1 MAKQLNVNLAFTAD
15 TGKAKQQLQ
24 ELQRVLSGLTTN
36 SAQKSPLGLTK
47 EINEAI
53 IDVNKLEVALKN
65 ATTNTGTLDL
75 GQFKREIGQ
84 AGLTA
89 EKIADQLA
97 TLGPEGKQAFAQ
109 LTQSIVTAEVPLKRT
124 STLLSNFATTLKNT
138 ARWQISSSILHGF
151 MGSLQKA
158 YGYAEDLNESLNNIR
173 IVTGQSADQM
183 ADFAQEANK
192 AAKELS
198 TTTTAYTD
206 AALIFYQQGLTGE
219 DVTDRTDTVI
229 KMANVTGQSAEEVS
243 SYMTAIWNNFYDG
256 STSLEHFADV
266 ITNLG
271 AHTASSSREIA
282 EGLEKFAAVGQTVG
296 LSYDYA
302 TSALATVVAQTR
314 QSADIVG
321 NAFKTLFARIQGLK
335 LGETLD
341 DGTDLNKYSKVLA
354 AVGIQIKDQ
363 QGELKDMNTILD
375 EMGSKW
381 QHLAKDEQVALAQT
395 VAGVRQYTQLVA
407 LMDSWGKF
415 QENLGYAKNSEGTLQ
430 EQADIYAESWEAA
443 SKRVTAAAQ
452 EIYTQ
457 LLDDDF
463 FIDLLEGLEKV
474 IDTISNVIDA
484 FGGLKGVI
492 PLIASL
498 MLKAFG
504 PDLANSINNIKTNIK
519 SLTAAGRESLIN
531 ERMSMVNALRG
542 ITDDGTFQGAAQTE
556 AFKIQADLQEQL
568 IKKSLEIESING
580 RISASEQEQVTKL
593 MDLNAQLGE
602 AYANSAKER
611 DVQEDIADAI
621 QNQLRQKVSSSGFQ
635 TMAENRSST
644 FNTAMNEAFSYE
656 QQYALGNN
664 IVNNFD
670 KAIANNTSFDIIKK
684 SLIDLRENLE
694 LTGANYSSFRK
705 ELEKAINSS
714 SMDEF
719 EVNLQDLRTTISA
732 IGGQAEIE
740 FSKLREILLSLGIP
754 TEQVEEALRKLGDA
768 AYKSGEAVGE
778 ENKNL
783 NNLKQNAG
791 QTSQVIGNLNKEQ
804 ASLGTVIAT
813 TAQGLASFAMV
824 LSSIKGISD
833 TLNDDSLSP
842 WEKFVTILGTA
853 GMMVPI
859 LASSIKSLSG
869 IIMTSAG
876 ASAADA
882 VAKGAETIATEEATA
897 AQWGLNAAM
906 DANPVG
912 LVILAITALIG
923 IITGAV
929 ALYDKFT
936 MSVEEANEV
945 LDDFNNKQKE
955 VQANKVSL
963 ENDINELQKM
973 QDEYEKL
980 SQRAGQYD
988 KNIETLTEE
997 EQRRYEE
1004 IKKKIAD
1011 CNDEAVAYYDNQ
1023 GRLILKHNEDLDDT
1037 IAKLKEQIELEQ
1049 AATYTENFEET
1060 KEANNVKYEAA
1071 QTDYQEAQD
1080 NYKTTEEDVIS
1091 DIIDVKESIENTI
1104 NSVGAET
1111 KETYA
1116 VLEEL
1121 TDIINQGPEAI
1132 IKAKEQGKFKNYYDI
1147 LSQAL
1152 KEAGFE
1158 EQSENIQQYLD
1169 GIVSSAESF
1178 KGQVEDA
1185 SDKIEEAKVEAEA
1198 AAKINTSWVLGVIKY
1213 VSEDNT
1219 NEGYTLLKDKGIENA
1234 ESYVAAYVDGLVLG
1248 SSTDLDGNL
1257 IQNYDDVLKAVNLY
1271 EKKLFKEFEK
1281 GTISEKD
1288 FNKLSKDWSNETF
1301 TSYQDYVNKLIDKIN
1316 TFIKDNPGFAHL
1328 DEEVKEALL
1337 QSIYSTGNIDF
1348 GADGLVKKIDTEYTE
1363 AFSNFRKGLFDK
1375 INQGGTKLIDINSF
1389 ELREIIPADQLDNLD
1404 YIIDNIDIA
1413 TARTEGWQVAVQQVL
1428 DSLNQ
1433 IEQIDI
1439 ASVMND
1445 ATKAVMEGLQSGDLS
1460 IDNILDNENYQAI
1473 IKNLDKLK
1481 EQYPELTSAAN
1492 VLNKT
1497 WLVGTQEYLE
1507 ALELVQDEMH
1517 NVKISNLQEQAK
1529 KASDAF
1535 KELFEVGADGTVI
1548 DIKADPEEFQTALDD
1563 ILNAEYSIDVEI
1575 HAEAE
1580 QEFDS
1585 ISAAMDD
1592 ITEKAA
1598 IIGEEYVVAATDL
1611 RELNNTFPGIIEG
1624 MEVLKNGTVQ
1634 LNEEIVQS
1642 AMKAAEDEVKADTK
1656 ATVEKLHN
1664 QATLLRAKQT
1674 SYENM
1679 ANAALILAKSEE
1691 HTDAECADARAVI
1704 SAELA
1709 NLQELNSQEAADSS
1723 NNNAQEVADASEE
1736 NGKIVAKNWES
1747 AFQALADA
1755 SYQAA
1760 KAAIENMNAVESG
1773 GEATQHEISVQYH
1786 GTSGADKNA
1795 SIIQKTQDAL
1805 SNEAGKGTDWAA
1817 MAEAYA
1823 QMADQ
1828 AGAAANDIEGMIA
1841 QIGAAATDV
1850 DKKFGNVAKGLGANP
1865 KDVKGSKR
1873 DKIDQKDL
1881 VTDEPDQYWDI
1892 NNAISKINEE
1902 LERNEQLQKKL
1913 SKYQEHYA
1921 GKTLIKSLEKQNNL
1935 LKERNNILDKQYKN
1949 YEKLYEIQSQEL
1961 GELKGKIGG
1970 NWNGNELTNY
1980 AELFQANVDKYNA
1993 AISQYNAMSKE
2004 QQDASGK
2011 QMIEDAKTAYDTYK
2025 DALDRYQKLYYNE
2038 MYDTENKLAEYRQQQ
2053 LENQFKIIENNLK
2066 AWETEIQLKL
2076 DMTGLKRDWKAFMK
2090 EVETDFRKIYKDLAK
2105 SSGFDKDIF
2114 GTYTEDAETRI
2125 QQIRDVEAEIDKME
2139 ASKDA
2144 NGVVQISD
2152 DMMFGSISEAQEKLK
2167 GLQKELVD
2175 VGNNLNDMYKQVWDN
2190 YIDGLD
2196 QAKDNFEDIN
2206 DELEHLTKQLEYE
2219 KELIELIYG
2228 DKAYD
2233 LMDKY
2238 YTTQQRNIETQISS
2252 TRTQAQ
2258 FWEEQF
2264 EKAFEM
2270 NRDKHNVNRDD
2281 MSTWTED
2288 MRKAYDNMIASQEK
2302 LNDLVLD
2309 GIKNLKDEY
2318 LNNVSKTLDQMDKAI
2333 WGMGLDDL
2341 KEDWDFLQKKADEY
2355 LDDVEGAYKIQSL
2368 ANKITEGI
2376 EKTTDLK
2383 AQQKLTKL
2391 RDDELK
2397 MLREKEHLTQSD
2409 LDIAEARYEIALK
2422 EIALEDAQNNKTS
2435 MKLSRD
2441 TSGNWTYQYV
2451 ADEEDTQTKQQELL
2465 DAYNNLYE
2473 TADNAYNHAMELAM
2487 GMYEE
2492 YRDKL
2497 AAIAEDTTL
2506 TEEQKLL
2513 KMEEL
2518 QQLYL
2523 EEIQAAL
2530 ENAQLYDQEALMAG
2544 AAVFQEVCDQDAE
2557 AYQYLTDLQMEL
2569 VDMVK
2574 NQHLED
2580 YEEIRTA
2587 ILENYQEIGDKAKE
2601 VFEETNVNSQ
2611 TAAAAMIAQWD
2622 KDDNN
2627 SVKGAMNDSF
2637 NSLVDYTRKFED
2649 ELYNLEAISG
2659 MTIMDSGGVVEDI
2672 DSIGYA
2678 IEEVGYKTEDMTNTA
2693 ESYLDDLRSYVN
2705 EVENAWEDVIDRIQE
2720 AIDVLQEYL
2729 AASEAVSAEE
2739 ARREAEAAKRAAEE
2753 ARRVSYDSGSGSG
2766 SSGSSGGG
2774 RSVAGEERERN
2785 SGWQDWMHQSSYKL
2799 QSDPYGARG
2808 NWGVWDSSSRRYIE
2822 VSGDKDYLKK
2832 KYGLETGGYT
2842 GTWDDMNGPGKLAFL
2857 HQKELVLNAT
2867 DTENMLSAVN
2877 TIRDIS
2883 GLNDS
2888 ISQTIANSI
2897 GSLIVKAVSAG
2908 GVGNIN
2914 TTTSNDNSSNNVFH
2928 INAEFPNADDV
2939 QTIKDAI
2946 LSLPNIASQY
2956 IHMN

>member
-15 TGKAKQQLQ
+15 TGKARQQLQ
-24 ELQRVLSGLTTN
+24 ELQRLLSGLTTK
-36 SAQKSPLGLTK
+36 SAQKSPLGITT

-53 IDVNKLEVALKN
+53 ADVSKLEVALKS
-65 ATTNTGTLDL
+65 ATTNTGSLDL
-75 GQFKREIGQ
+75 GQFKREIDK
-84 AGLTA
+84 AGLSA
-89 EKIADQLA
+89 EKIADRLA

-109 LTQSIVTAEVPLKRT
+109 LTQAVVTAEVPLKRT

-229 KMANVTGQSAEEVS
+229 KLANVTGQSAEDVS

-314 QSADIVG
+314 QSADVVG
-321 NAFKTLFARIQGLK
+321 NAFKTLFARLQGLQ

-341 DGTDLNKYSKVLA
+341 DGTDLTKYSKALA
-354 AVGIQIKDQ
+354 AVGIQIKDE
-363 QGELKDMNTILD
+363 QGELKDMNSILD
-375 EMGSKW
+375 EMGAKW
-381 QHLAKDEQVALAQT
+381 QQLAKDEQVALAQT

-407 LMDSWGKF
+407 LMDNWGKF
-415 QENLGYAKNSEGTLQ
+415 QENLGYAKSSDGTLQ

-463 FIDLLEGLEKV
+463 FIDLLNSLEK
-474 IDTISNVIDA
+474 IINTISNVIDA
-484 FGGLKGVI
+484 FGGLKGLI
-492 PLIASL
+492 PLIGSL

-504 PDLANSINNIKTNIK
+504 SDLANSINNIKTNIL
-519 SLTAAGRESLIN
+519 SLSSAGREAIIQ
-531 ERMSMVNALRG
+531 ERMAMVNALKG
-542 ITDDGTFQGAAQTE
+542 ITDDSTFQGSAQTD

-568 IKKSLEIESING
+568 IRKSVEIESING
-580 RISASEQEQVTKL
+580 RISESEQEQIKNL
-593 MDLNAQLGE
+593 MDINTQLSNAYIN
-602 AYANSAKER
+602 AAKQR
-611 DVQEDIADAI
+611 DEQEDIAGAI
-621 QNQLRQKVSSSGFQ
+621 QRQMQQKVGRNNTDFSNLAQKANNFQ
-635 TMAENRSST
+635 
-644 FNTAMNEAFSYE
+644 
-656 QQYALGNN
+656 QQY
-664 IVNNFD
+664 IVGD
-670 KAIANNTSFDIIKK
+670 KVAQQYSKVKIDDSSWKEVQK
-684 SLIDLRENLE
+684 SLIALKENFDATGTAYDKFVRQLEGAIQADSLNSFKDALGDLDQR
-694 LTGANYSSFRK
+694 
-705 ELEKAINSS
+705 LEKIGSDAYGVYGKIESLLVNEGMSAEQAAS
-714 SMDEF
+714 LVQKLQIAHEKAAQAAYDESQGLD
-719 EVNLQDLRTTISA
+719 NLKKNTDSTSQA
-732 IGGQAEIE
+732 IG
-740 FSKLREILLSLGIP
+740 KL
-754 TEQVEEALRKLGDA
+754 A
-768 AYKSGEAVGE
+768 A
-778 ENKNL
+778 
-783 NNLKQNAG
+783 
-791 QTSQVIGNLNKEQ
+791 EQ
-804 ASLGTVIAT
+804 ASLGTIIVT

-833 TLNDDSLSP
+833 TLNDDNLSP

-853 GMMVPI
+853 GMMIPM

-869 IIMTSAG
+869 IILTSAG
-876 ASAADA
+876 SSTADA
-882 VAKGAETIATEEATA
+882 VAKEAETIATEEATA
-897 AQWGLNAAM
+897 AQLGLNVAM
-906 DANPVG
+906 EANPIG

-923 IITGAV
+923 IIVGAV
-929 ALYDKFT
+929 AIYDKFT

-945 LDDFNNKQKE
+945 LEDFNTKQKE
-955 VQANKVSL
+955 VQANKISL
-963 ENDINELQKM
+963 ENNINELQQM

-1049 AATYTENFEET
+1049 AAQYTENYEDT
-1060 KEANNVKYEAA
+1060 KKAHDVKYEAA
-1071 QTDYQEAQD
+1071 QTDYQDAQD
-1080 NYKTTEEDVIS
+1080 NYRVTEEDIINNVK
-1091 DIIDVKESIENTI
+1091 DIKNNIENTI
-1104 NSVGAET
+1104 NSVGANTEET
-1111 KETYA
+1111 FIA
-1116 VLEEL
+1116 LQEL

-1132 IKAKEQGKFKNYYDI
+1132 LKAKEQGKFKNYYNI
-1147 LSQAL
+1147 LAQAL
-1152 KEAGFE
+1152 EDAGYE
-1158 EQSENIQQYLD
+1158 KQSENIQQYLN
-1169 GIVSSAESF
+1169 GIVSSAENF
-1178 KGQVEDA
+1178 KNQVEDA
-1185 SDKIEEAKVEAEA
+1185 SDKIEEARIKAEA
-1198 AAKINTSWVLGVIKY
+1198 ATKIDLNWVLGVIKY
-1213 VSEDNT
+1213 VSEDNN
-1219 NEGYTLLKDKGIENA
+1219 NEGYTLLKNKGIENA

-1248 SSTDLDGNL
+1248 SSTDLEGNL

-1271 EKKLFKEFEK
+1271 EKELFKEFEK

-1288 FNKLSKDWSNETF
+1288 FNELSKDWSNETF
-1301 TSYQDYVNKLIDKIN
+1301 TSYQDYVNKLVDKIN

-1328 DEEVKEALL
+1328 DEKVKEALL
-1337 QSIYSTGNIDF
+1337 QSVYGTGNIDF
-1348 GADGLVKKIDTEYTE
+1348 GADDLVKKIDTEYTE

-1413 TARTEGWQVAVQQVL
+1413 TARTEGWQTAVQQVL

-1445 ATKAVMEGLQSGDLS
+1445 ATKSVMQGLQSGDLTL
-1460 IDNILDNENYQAI
+1460 DNILDNEDYQAI
-1473 IKNLDKLK
+1473 INNLDKLK
-1481 EQYPELTSAAN
+1481 EQYPELTSAAE

-1507 ALELVQDEMH
+1507 ALELVQDKMS
-1517 NVKISNLQEQAK
+1517 NVKINNLQEQAK
-1529 KASDAF
+1529 KASDEF
-1535 KELFEVGADGTVI
+1535 KDLFKLGADGTVI
-1548 DIKADPEEFQTALDD
+1548 DIKADPDEFQTTLDNL
-1563 ILNAEYSIDVEI
+1563 LNAEYSIDVEI

-1592 ITEKAA
+1592 IAEKAA
-1598 IIGEEYVVAATDL
+1598 IVGEKYVVAATDL

-1624 MEVLKNGTVQ
+1624 MEVLKDGTVQ

-1642 AMKAAEDEVKADTK
+1642 AMKAAEDEVKADAK

-1691 HTDAECADARAVI
+1691 HTDAECANARASI

-1709 NLQELNSQEAADSS
+1709 NLQELNSKEATDST
-1723 NNNAQEVADASEE
+1723 NKNAKEVADASEE
-1736 NGKIVAKNWES
+1736 NGEAVAKNWES

-1760 KAAIENMNAVESG
+1760 SAAIANMNAVESG
-1773 GEATQHEISVQYH
+1773 GEATEKKISVQYK
-1786 GTSGADKNA
+1786 GTSGVDKDA
-1795 SIIQKTQDAL
+1795 SIIQKTKDSL
-1805 SNEAGKGTDWAA
+1805 SEDNEQETDWAA

-1850 DKKFGNVAKGLGANP
+1850 DKKFSNVAKGLGANP

-1873 DKIDQKDL
+1873 DKTDQKDL
-1881 VTDEPDQYWDI
+1881 INDEIDRYWDI
-1892 NNAISKINEE
+1892 NNAISKINQE
-1902 LERNEQLQKKL
+1902 LERTEQLEKKI
-1913 SKYQEHYA
+1913 STYQQHYA
-1921 GKTLIKSLEKQNNL
+1921 GKTLIKSLQKENAL
-1935 LKERNNILDKQYKN
+1935 LKEKNGILDKQYQN
-1949 YEKLYEIQSQEL
+1949 YQKLYEIQSQEL

-1970 NWNGNELTNY
+1970 NWNGNELQNY

-1993 AISQYNAMSKE
+1993 VISAYNAMTKE

-2011 QMIEDAKTAYDTYK
+2011 QMIEDAKRAYDTYK
-2025 DALDRYQKLYYNE
+2025 DALERYQTLYYNE

-2066 AWETEIQLKL
+2066 VWETEIQIKL

-2090 EVETDFRKIYKDLAK
+2090 EVETDFRKIYKDLTKA
-2105 SSGFDKDIF
+2105 SNFDIDIF
-2114 GTYTEDAETRI
+2114 GTHIEDAETRI
-2125 QQIRDVEAEIDKME
+2125 KQIEDVEAEIRKME

-2167 GLQKELVD
+2167 ELSKELID
-2175 VGNNLNDMYKQVWDN
+2175 VGNSLNDMYKQVWDN

-2206 DELEHLTKQLEYE
+2206 DEIEHLTKELEYE

-2228 DKAYD
+2228 DKAYE

-2238 YTTQQRNIETQISS
+2238 YTTQQKNIENQIGSIQQ
-2252 TRTQAQ
+2252 QAQ

-2270 NRDKHNVNRDD
+2270 NKDKHNVNRDD

-2288 MRKAYDNMIASQEK
+2288 MRKAYDNMIEAQEK
-2302 LNDLVLD
+2302 LNDLVIE
-2309 GIKNLKDEY
+2309 GIQNLRDEY
-2318 LNNVSKTLDQMDKAI
+2318 LNNIAKTLSEMDKAM
-2333 WGMGLDDL
+2333 WGMDFDKV
-2341 KEDWDFLQKKADEY
+2341 KEDWDFIQKRADEY

-2368 ANKITEGI
+2368 QNKINKGI
-2376 EKTTDLK
+2376 ADADSLK
-2383 AQQKLTKL
+2383 AQQKLAKL
-2391 RDDELK
+2391 RDDEMK
-2397 MLREKEHLTQSD
+2397 MLREKERLTQDDID
-2409 LDIAEARYEIALK
+2409 LAEARYQIALK

-2451 ADEEDTQTKQQELL
+2451 ADEEDTQNKQQELL
-2465 DAYNNLYE
+2465 DAYANLYE

-2487 GMYEE
+2487 QMYEE
-2492 YRDKL
+2492 YQEKFRQ
-2497 AAIAEDTTL
+2497 ISEDTTL
-2506 TEEQKLL
+2506 SEEEKYLKL
-2513 KMEEL
+2513 MEL
-2518 QQLYL
+2518 QDLYL
-2523 EEIQAAL
+2523 PEIEAAF
-2530 ENAQLYDQEALMAG
+2530 ENAQIYQQEVIYATAG
-2544 AAVFQEVCDQDAE
+2544 VFQEVCDQDE
-2557 AYQYLTDLQMEL
+2557 AAYDYLTQVQKDL
-2569 VDMVK
+2569 VDSVRDH
-2574 NQHLED
+2574 HLED
-2580 YEEIRTA
+2580 YEEIRAA
-2587 ILENYQEIGDKAKE
+2587 IVDE
-2601 VFEETNVNSQ
+2601 VYPELKQAAEDTFLETNENSH
-2611 TAAAAMIAQWD
+2611 TAAAQVIDDWD
-2622 KDDNN
+2622 KGSD
-2627 SVKGAMNDSF
+2627 SVKAALNDAF
-2637 NSLVDYTRKFED
+2637 KAVIGYTKDFEK
-2649 ELYNLEAISG
+2649 ELELLEQISKKNITDPNGIVSDIEAIG
-2659 MTIMDSGGVVEDI
+2659 NKMDEAASKIDEMADRAENDLDILRDAVNQVED
-2672 DSIGYA
+2672 
-2678 IEEVGYKTEDMTNTA
+2678 
-2693 ESYLDDLRSYVN
+2693 
-2705 EVENAWEDVIDRIQE
+2705 AWASMIDRIQE
-2720 AIDVLQEYL
+2720 AINALQDYL
-2729 AASEAVSAEE
+2729 QATEE
-2739 ARREAEAAKRAAEE
+2739 AINAQRELAQAAAEARSAGA
-2753 ARRVSYDSGSGSG
+2753 DSPSFSGGGGSGNS
-2766 SSGSSGGG
+2766 SSGGG
-2774 RSVAGEERERN
+2774 SNQEVAGEKRESSDTGRN
-2785 SGWQDWMHQSSYKL
+2785 YKVKVVSEGSGKVQIIHDKTLKEAQAIVDGGKN
-2799 QSDPYGARG
+2799 DPYAKY
-2808 NWGVWDSSSRRYIE
+2808 YIE
-2822 VSGDKDYLKK
+2822 HYA
-2832 KYGLETGGYT
+2832 TGGYT
-2842 GTWDDMNGPGKLAFL
+2842 GSWDDQTGRLAVL

-2867 DTENMLSAVN
+2867 DTENMLAAVN
-2877 TIRDIS
+2877 TIRDLS
-2883 GLNDS
+2883 GLNES
-2888 ISQTIANSI
+2888 ISQTIASSI
-2897 GSLIVKAVSAG
+2897 GSLIVKAISAG
-2908 GVGNIN
+2908 GVSNIN
-2914 TTTSNDNSSNNVFH
+2914 TTTSNDNSNNNVFH
-2928 INAEFPNADDV
+2928 ISAEFPNANDV

-2956 IHMN
+2956 IHTN